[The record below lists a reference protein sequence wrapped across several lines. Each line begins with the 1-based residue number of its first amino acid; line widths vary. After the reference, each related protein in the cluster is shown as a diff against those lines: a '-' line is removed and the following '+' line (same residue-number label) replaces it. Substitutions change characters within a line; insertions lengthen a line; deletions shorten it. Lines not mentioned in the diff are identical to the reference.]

1 MAAPLEAILEPRRWC
16 PVDGVFNL
24 SERNGSR
31 ATINKYI
38 PRKLSEEEQIYIYIY
53 TSILYIH
60 TWKSV
65 FNYIFLYTCK
75 EHMYRYF
82 NKLAYN

>member
-24 SERNGSR
+24 SKRNGSR

-53 TSILYIH
+53 IYI
-60 TWKSV
+60 
-65 FNYIFLYTCK
+65 YIIYTHLEK
-75 EHMYRYF
+75 RI
-82 NKLAYN
+82 